1 MDDIVEKVSEKVP
14 YRGGRKLTTERVI
27 GAPGTGK
34 TKFLMDE
41 IAELVKQGAQP
52 EEIGLFSF
60 SKASNREAVQRAA
73 ALFRCEP
80 EELSKD
86 GYFRTVHSSA
96 FRLLDV
102 GEGELLTDNKE
113 SCLWISEQFGEEI
126 STKISDDYNV
136 KNYVGGDA
144 GRVLNIWE
152 LARTTLRSFEET
164 YKEHVVAASIEDA
177 KRIVDRYESA
187 KRIDG
192 RLDFTDLLLRF
203 AGVSSK
209 DGGELE
215 EIRPEGELPDLR
227 FLLFDEYQD
236 TSALIERC
244 CRRFLQNTHTE
255 KATFVG
261 DPFQSIYGFAGSSP
275 EFLMNMEVDSDRVM
289 PRSYRCPR
297 EVMDFA
303 EDIIRRQHRG
313 YFERN
318 VEPAEHKGG
327 IQFHVDPEL
336 ALADVNPR
344 EDTLVLARSHYR
356 KKELACI
363 LKNLGVP
370 FGYVGTEDGPSV
382 TDVACTALH
391 TLQRG
396 EPVEGAEFARVVE
409 KLPINSSRGKI
420 MERGVRSRWK
430 KLKTVEEWDV
440 VFPDDLPD
448 LGFTEEASRLIAS
461 GQWPGLVNGGNDW
474 ANSVRDHGVE
484 LTNNPKVKIGTCH
497 STKGEEAENV
507 FFWTATSN
515 FIHEQKEANAKIHD
529 EELRVAYVA
538 ATRARKNLHII
549 ETDGTFGMLD

>member
-1 MDDIVEKVSEKVP
+1 MN
-14 YRGGRKLTTERVI
+14 
-27 GAPGTGK
+27 
-34 TKFLMDE
+34 E
-41 IAELVKQGAQP
+41 ISELVKQGAQP

-113 SCLWISEQFGEEI
+113 SCLWISEQLNEDVGTRF
-126 STKISDDYNV
+126 SDDHNAT
-136 KNYVGGDA
+136 NYVGGNS
-144 GRVLNIWE
+144 GKVLNMWE
-152 LARTTLRSFEET
+152 LSRTTLTSFEET
-164 YKEHVVAASIEDA
+164 FKDLDRGSMSLEDA

-187 KRIDG
+187 KRMDG
-192 RLDFTDLLLRF
+192 RIDFSDLLMRF
-203 AGVSSK
+203 AGVSARA
-209 DGGELE
+209 GGKLE
-215 EIRPEGELPDLR
+215 EVRPDGDVPDLR

-244 CRRFLQNTHTE
+244 CHRFLRNTHTE

-327 IQFHVDPEL
+327 IQFHTEPSL
-336 ALADVNPR
+336 ALSHVKPT

-356 KKELACI
+356 KKELAHE
-363 LKNLGVP
+363 LRSLGVP
-370 FGYVGTEDGPSV
+370 FGYVGLDEGPSV
-382 TDVACTALH
+382 SDIACTALH

-409 KLPINSSRGKI
+409 KLPINSSRGKL

-430 KLKTVEEWDV
+430 KSTTAEEFDV
-440 VFPDDLPD
+440 VFTDDLQD
-448 LGFTEEASRLIAS
+448 LGFTEEAVRVITS
-461 GQWPGLVNGGNDW
+461 GQWPGLVNGGSEW
-474 ANSVRDHGVE
+474 ANSVRAHGVE

-507 FFWTATSN
+507 FFWTATSG
-515 FIHEQKEANAKIHD
+515 FISEQREANAKIHD

-538 ATRARKNLHII
+538 ATRARKNLHVI